1 MTFAKT
7 FWGQTD
13 AHKPAPP
20 GKEEMQ
26 TVPANLG
33 KKAFLSIF
41 SSFASPHKR
50 RNDFLRWQDNG
61 HGVPQR
67 FIPPWV
73 ECSTPTAGPAPQGT
87 FSTPTCSG
95 RGCSRWARA
104 ACWGL
109 LCLCSGGQKCAKE
122 HSFLSHRLPWGPRS
136 AVGVGMRWGLES
148 LFGYKRQ
155 PAEFS
160 ERLCL
165 QVLSKACV

>member
-41 SSFASPHKR
+41 SSFAFPHKR

-95 RGCSRWARA
+95 RGAQPLGQGCLLGSAPPLLWGTEMCEGALIPLAPSALRTPFCSWGGNEMGTGKLVWLQTPAWVLWAP
-104 ACWGL
+104 
-109 LCLCSGGQKCAKE
+109 
-122 HSFLSHRLPWGPRS
+122 LSAG
-136 AVGVGMRWGLES
+136 
-148 LFGYKRQ
+148 FI
-155 PAEFS
+155 
-160 ERLCL
+160 
-165 QVLSKACV
+165 